1 MVALIEIH
9 LAAAEANYDCISLG
23 LYAVEVI
30 GKACAV
36 VLAVLKG
43 LLVRRNKFFF
53 LSVCDENWTCGVAHE
68 QVCGSRGG
76 RGRMDM
82 RGLAQVTCQRTGRP
96 ERRGQLVPV
105 RAGSIGRPGL
115 PIEPGGLMQ
124 RWGSWRR
131 WGYVE
136 ST

>member
-1 MVALIEIH
+1 MDL
-9 LAAAEANYDCISLG
+9 
-23 LYAVEVI
+23 
-30 GKACAV
+30 
-36 VLAVLKG
+36 
-43 LLVRRNKFFF
+43 R
-53 LSVCDENWTCGVAHE
+53 GVA
-68 QVCGSRGG
+68 QV
-76 RGRMDM
+76 M
-82 RGLAQVTCQRTGRP
+82 CQRTGRP